1 MWQPVLMISGYFIS
15 VLGLAMLFPAA
26 LDIYYSHAKWSLFIT
41 SSIISVFIGL
51 SLFLAN
57 NSKIKNIS
65 LQQAYLLTV
74 ISWLSVTL
82 LAAIPFMLYGISG
95 ADAVFEAASG
105 ISTTGATVF
114 ADIEALPR
122 SFLLWRAILNG
133 LGGVGIVIFAIAMLP
148 FLGIGGMQ
156 IFQRENSDVNEK
168 FMPKIS
174 YIAKRIIL
182 VYVILIMA
190 CLAALHLAGM
200 NWFDALCHSL
210 ATVATG
216 GLSTKNASVGYF
228 NSAAI
233 DWVITLFMILGA
245 IPLTFYHSL
254 MATRD
259 IHSLRSSQV
268 AMFLKV
274 LAVYIV
280 FMACW
285 LTYNGTYNFLTALR
299 YAAFNVTSIV
309 TSTGFVSTDYLLWGP
324 FAATAF
330 VVFSLTGG
338 CTGSTSG
345 SIKIF
350 RWQVVFAQ
358 LKRAFITTTEPN
370 RMVPLKIGHSNISA
384 QVAGSIFIFL
394 TAFSLSTIVLTLC
407 IALTGID
414 FTTAFSGVVACL
426 SNSGPGIS
434 QLIGPSGNY
443 SSLPETAKW
452 LLAFTMLLG
461 RLEVMTILVIFTK
474 SFWRQ

>member
-1 MWQPVLMISGYFIS
+1 
-15 VLGLAMLFPAA
+15 
-26 LDIYYSHAKWSLFIT
+26 
-41 SSIISVFIGL
+41 
-51 SLFLAN
+51 
-57 NSKIKNIS
+57 
-65 LQQAYLLTV
+65 
-74 ISWLSVTL
+74 
-82 LAAIPFMLYGISG
+82 
-95 ADAVFEAASG
+95 
-105 ISTTGATVF
+105 
-114 ADIEALPR
+114 
-122 SFLLWRAILNG
+122 
-133 LGGVGIVIFAIAMLP
+133 
-148 FLGIGGMQ
+148 
-156 IFQRENSDVNEK
+156 
-168 FMPKIS
+168 
-174 YIAKRIIL
+174 
-182 VYVILIMA
+182 
-190 CLAALHLAGM
+190 
-200 NWFDALCHSL
+200 
-210 ATVATG
+210 
-216 GLSTKNASVGYF
+216 
-228 NSAAI
+228 
-233 DWVITLFMILGA
+233 MILGA

-254 MATRD
+254 LATRD

-330 VVFSLTGG
+330 VVFALTGG

-370 RMVPLKIGHSNISA
+370 RMVPLKIGLSNISA